1 MMKKAYEEGK
11 KVRFTKGR
19 LLIDGKAVPVP
30 VEQNKTITY
39 FQNKM
44 FWSFISEHDKDWRFN
59 HRATIS
65 FVSGKL
71 VHCCTS
77 TTFVQNEDSS
87 LFNFIFFALVFKLI
101 LYTLY
106 YLFTSNT
113 FFNFT
118 DLYISG
124 YSVISRS
131 ASSLIFFFH
140 FYFHK

>member
-19 LLIDGKAVPVP
+19 LLIDGKAVLVP
-30 VEQNKTITY
+30 VEQKKTITY

-44 FWSFISEHDKDWRFN
+44 FWSLISEHDKDQRFN
-59 HRATIS
+59 HRTTVS

-77 TTFVQNEDSS
+77 ATFVQNED
-87 LFNFIFFALVFKLI
+87 FIFFALVLKLI